1 MSSGVFVSC
10 NLQIVED
17 GEHCLYLFCFWT
29 VMEPKKMSYLFLLC
43 ANQTNKA
50 NCVWIS
56 FSSASTHGCLP
67 GRGHRTETRS
77 PRSLDPATSR
87 DNTPHHP
94 LKTEHRKRQFNELI
108 CDTAE
113 EESDERNVNL
123 QHSRFIKMSEPWS
136 SWWSRPALSRCPAS
150 SVSSPASGCGAGAF
164 RWTSLAP
171 RSGPV
176 SAKKLNQKRRE
187 ENGKVD

>member
-1 MSSGVFVSC
+1 ME
-10 NLQIVED
+10 N
-17 GEHCLYLFCFWT
+17 T
-29 VMEPKKMSYLFLLC
+29 VCTYFASELWWSPKKMSYLFLLC

-94 LKTEHRKRQFNELI
+94 LQRQNTEKDNSMSWYVTLQRRKVMREMLTSNTPVLLRWANLDLPDGVDLHWVVVQHPQY
-108 CDTAE
+108 
-113 EESDERNVNL
+113 RL
-123 QHSRFIKMSEPWS
+123 QHPD
-136 SWWSRPALSRCPAS
+136 
-150 SVSSPASGCGAGAF
+150 VV
-164 RWTSLAP
+164 
-171 RSGPV
+171 PV
-176 SAKKLNQKRRE
+176 LFDE
-187 ENGKVD
+187 LL